1 MSSREIM
8 SGFSRSALEANENK
22 RLQYCALELHTGGVC
37 ICEMGK
43 LEHK

>member
-1 MSSREIM
+1 M